1 MNSKPKTQY
10 PSGAK
15 LSLVGLVM
23 IPLLVFGVTSF
34 GLLSYWAQQNYRQA
48 APLEAKRL
56 PPKNGD
62 RLIGVLKA
70 NLPPQAHREQT
81 LVLSLP
87 QVAQGLGL
95 GFLAAIAALGI
106 LKFNPYYRRILA
118 PLKTEKENTNLPDG
132 EVTLLS
138 SEPSAQRAGSMAKP
152 HPHSLE
158 NISESLEND
167 QHLTLLARHIP
178 GMLYIFRRRP
188 NGTFHFP
195 FTTAAIQDIY
205 GVSPQQAQKDANLV
219 LDVIH
224 PQDVERVYQ
233 TVIDSATNL
242 TPWLCEYRILLP
254 QGREIWVVGRA
265 TPRREEDGGI
275 IWYGY
280 INDITQRKQV
290 ELALKES
297 EAKLTTIFQTTPAP
311 IWITIL
317 ETGIWVDVN
326 TSFCEL
332 LEYSPAQVLGK
343 SWRELGFWDN
353 LADLNYFWQRLID
366 QGVIEN
372 FEVVIRTASR
382 QPKTVLLSARVQVL
396 QGQECVV
403 GIMKDI
409 SARKQIEGFLM
420 AAKERAEKAEA
431 ELQQAQIRLEEVNQ
445 KLIQLVNTDALTG
458 IANRRCFDLRLQ
470 QEWQRLYREQQFL
483 ALILVDV
490 DYFKKYNDFYGH
502 PQGDTCLIKI
512 AQTIC
517 ESVARSTDLVARI
530 GGEEFG
536 IILPNTNILGAK
548 AIAQRVQG
556 AIARLKLPHQRS
568 LIDQH
573 ITISLGII
581 ARIPNAETSP
591 SALLAQADQALYQAK
606 EQGRNRAVV
615 FEIL

>member
-1 MNSKPKTQY
+1 MLPW
-10 PSGAK
+10 
-15 LSLVGLVM
+15 
-23 IPLLVFGVTSF
+23 LVFGVTSF
-34 GLLSYWAQQNYRQA
+34 GLLNYWAHRNYQQDD
-48 APLEAKRL
+48 PVKTELL
-56 PPKNGD
+56 LPKNGD
-62 RLIGVLKA
+62 RLLDLLKLHLSA
-70 NLPPQAHREQT
+70 PAHREPT

-87 QVAQGLGL
+87 QVVWSLGL
-95 GFLAAIAALGI
+95 GFLAAIATLGI
-106 LKFNPYYRRILA
+106 LALNPYQRRLLA
-118 PLKTEKENTNLPDG
+118 LLKTEQKNADSSDPEL
-132 EVTLLS
+132 TLL
-138 SEPSAQRAGSMAKP
+138 PSQPNTQRTKSMAQP
-152 HPHSLE
+152 HQQPLQ

-167 QHLTLLARHIP
+167 QHLNLLARHIP

-195 FTTAAIQDIY
+195 FTTEGIKDIY

-242 TPWLCEYRILLP
+242 TPWLCEYRILFP

-265 TPRREEDGGI
+265 TPQPEADGSI
-275 IWYGY
+275 VWYIY

-297 EAKLTTIFQTTPAP
+297 QAKLTTIFQTTPAS

-317 ETGIWVDVN
+317 ETGIWIDVN
-326 TSFCEL
+326 NSFCEL
-332 LEYSPAQVLGK
+332 LEYSRHQVLGK

-382 QPKTVLLSARVQVL
+382 QPKTVLLSARVELL

-431 ELQQAQIRLEEVNQ
+431 ELQEAQIRLEEVNQ
-445 KLIQLVNTDALTG
+445 KLRQLVNTDALTG

-470 QEWQRLYREQQFL
+470 QEWQRLYREQHFL

-502 PQGDTCLIKI
+502 PQGDTCLIRV
-512 AQTIC
+512 ARAIC
-517 ESVARSTDLVARI
+517 ESVTRSTDLVARI

-536 IILPNTNILGAK
+536 IILPNTDLPGAK
-548 AIAQRVQG
+548 AIAQKVQG
-556 AIARLKLPHQRS
+556 AIARLNIPHQRS

>member
-1 MNSKPKTQY
+1 MNSKPTTKY
-10 PSGAK
+10 PSRAK

-23 IPLLVFGVTSF
+23 IPLLIFGVTSF
-34 GLLSYWAQQNYRQA
+34 GLLSYWAHRNSRQVT
-48 APLEAKRL
+48 PVEVERL
-56 PPKNGD
+56 LPKNGD
-62 RLIGVLKA
+62 RQMGLLKSK
-70 NLPPQAHREQT
+70 LPPPAHREPS

-87 QVAQGLGL
+87 QVVWGLGL

-106 LKFNPYYRRILA
+106 LALKPYHHRMLTL
-118 PLKTEKENTNLPDG
+118 LKTEAEL
-132 EVTLLS
+132 TLL
-138 SEPSAQRAGSMAKP
+138 PSQPNAQRTGAISQRHQQP
-152 HPHSLE
+152 LE
-158 NISESLEND
+158 NITESLESD

-195 FTTAAIQDIY
+195 FTTAGIQDIY
-205 GVSPQQAQKDANLV
+205 GVSPQQAQKDANVV

-242 TPWLCEYRILLP
+242 TPWLCEYRILFP
-254 QGREIWVVGRA
+254 RGREIWVVGRA
-265 TPRREEDGGI
+265 TPRQEADGSI

-317 ETGIWVDVN
+317 ETGIWIDVN
-326 TSFCEL
+326 NSFCEL
-332 LEYSPAQVLGK
+332 LEYSPSQVLGK

-353 LADLNYFWQRLID
+353 LADLNYFWQRLTD
-366 QGVIEN
+366 QGGIEN
-372 FEVVIRTASR
+372 FEVVIRTSSR
-382 QPKTVLLSARVQVL
+382 QARTVLLSARVQLL

-431 ELQQAQIRLEEVNQ
+431 ELKQAQIRLEEVNQ
-445 KLIQLVNTDALTG
+445 KLRQLVNTDALTG

-470 QEWQRLYREQQFL
+470 QEWQRLYREQHFL

-502 PQGDTCLIKI
+502 PQGDTCLIRV
-512 AQTIC
+512 AQAIC

-536 IILPNTNILGAK
+536 IILPNTNTRGAK
-548 AIAQRVQG
+548 AIAQKVQG
-556 AIARLKLPHQRS
+556 AIARLNIPHQRS

-581 ARIPNAETSP
+581 ARIPNPDTSP

-606 EQGRNRAVV
+606 EQGRNRAVI